1 MTDHG
6 GASQAQAREDV
17 RVFAVTV
24 RRLVQVHEVHVD
36 AVPGDLDIGLGRQV
50 QQGLAQDLEASDPHL
65 RGAKGVHPGD
75 DAEDTVVRAGL
86 KHRSLDGVGVL
97 QDGLPHDRRGKQVG
111 FVEQAHNLAGLL
123 GDLRQ
128 RFLAI
133 QVLAAGDEPDL
144 AALVETG
151 HGEISFD
158 VSAVRRRFGSG
169 RRGSRCDA
177 VRWERE
183 ARPRARRARS
193 WQPPRPWR
201 RP

>member
-6 GASQAQAREDV
+6 GTSQAQARQDV
-17 RVFAVTV
+17 RVFAVPV

-36 AVPGDLDIGLGRQV
+36 AVPRNFDIGLGRQV

-86 KHRSLDGVGVL
+86 KHRSLDGVGIL
-97 QDGLPHDRRGKQVG
+97 QDGLPYDRHRQQVR
-111 FVEQAHNLAGLL
+111 FVEQAHNLARLL

-128 RFLAI
+128 RFLAVQI
-133 QVLAAGDEPDL
+133 LAAGDEPDL
-144 AALVETG
+144 AALIETG

>member
-1 MTDHG
+1 MTDDR
-6 GASQAQAREDV
+6 GAGQAQAREDV
-17 RVFAVTV
+17 RVFAVPV

-65 RGAKGVHPGD
+65 RGAERVHPRD
-75 DAEDTVVRAGL
+75 DAEDAVVRAGL
-86 KHRSLDGVGVL
+86 EHRSLDGVGIL
-97 QDGLPHDRRGKQVG
+97 QDGLPYDRRRHQVR

-128 RFLAI
+128 RFLAV

-169 RRGSRCDA
+169 RRGNQCGA
-177 VRWERE
+177 ARWERGD
-183 ARPRARRARS
+183 RPLARRARS
-193 WQPPRPWR
+193 WRLPRP
-201 RP
+201 

>member
-1 MTDHG
+1 MTDDG
-6 GASQAQAREDV
+6 RASQAQARQDV
-17 RVFAVTV
+17 GVFAVTV

-36 AVPGDLDIGLGRQV
+36 AVPGDLDIGLGCQV
-50 QQGLAQDLEASDPHL
+50 QQGLAQDLEAADPHL
-65 RGAKGVHPGD
+65 RGAEGVHPGD
-75 DAEDTVVRAGL
+75 DAKDAVVRAGL
-86 KHRSLDGVGVL
+86 EHCSLDRVGVL

-111 FVEQAHNLAGLL
+111 FVEQANDLLGLL
-123 GDLRQ
+123 RNLRQ
-128 RFLAI
+128 GFLAI

-177 VRWERE
+177 VRWERGD
-183 ARPRARRARS
+183 RPLARRARS
-193 WQPPRPWR
+193 WRPPRP
-201 RP
+201 